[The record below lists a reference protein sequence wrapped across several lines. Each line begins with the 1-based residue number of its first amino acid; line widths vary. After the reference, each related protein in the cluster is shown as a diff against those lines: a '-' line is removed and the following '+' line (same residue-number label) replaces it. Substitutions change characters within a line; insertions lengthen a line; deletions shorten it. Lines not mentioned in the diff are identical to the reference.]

1 MSTEPDK
8 NNITP
13 PSSPE
18 TTELDKSIVEDSSDT
33 NQEKDSGVNS
43 GTVTPTDSNAETNST
58 HDDSNDSIEQEQPSK
73 RSAFSNSSDSDDYDD
88 EKEKENFEEQINKQL
103 DNLALST
110 LQSAVGS
117 YDTSVDQ
124 TKKENELLM
133 SNLARASKIE
143 NSSKTTATSYKPKHP
158 LDFDEMISACKKCKY
173 LPEPDMR
180 RLCDYVCELLLE
192 EGNVCPVQSPVT
204 ICGDIHG
211 QFYDLLE
218 LFRTT
223 GEIPDTNYVFLGDF
237 VDRGYYSLETFTYLI
252 VLKARYPNRVTLL
265 RGNHESRQITQVYGF
280 YDECLNKY
288 GNVNVWRSCTKVF
301 DLLTVSAL
309 IDNSILCVHGGLSP
323 DVKTLDQIR
332 TIERKQEI
340 PHQGAFCDLVWSD
353 PDDVEAWQTSPR
365 GAGYLFGESQTSE
378 FIQMNNLD
386 LIARAHQLA
395 NDGLRWHFN
404 ETLVTVWSAPNY
416 CYRCNNLA
424 ATLSINADGTRN
436 QKYFQAVPNHQRVI
450 PPKTITPYFL

>member
-1 MSTEPDK
+1 MTSEPDK
-8 NNITP
+8 DIDSEPN
-13 PSSPE
+13 SPE
-18 TTELDKSIVEDSSDT
+18 NTELDKSIFENDSE
-33 NQEKDSGVNS
+33 EKDSGVATDKS
-43 GTVTPTDSNAETNST
+43 GNVTPSSEKISNFEDDDVIKEEDSEKNVFE
-58 HDDSNDSIEQEQPSK
+58 
-73 RSAFSNSSDSDDYDD
+73 NSSDSDDYDD
-88 EKEKENFEEQINKQL
+88 EKEKEDFEEQMNEQLDKLALNTLQQAIPNYDDSDSKKQL
-103 DNLALST
+103 AAAAIAEKDSPPKSLN
-110 LQSAVGS
+110 
-117 YDTSVDQ
+117 
-124 TKKENELLM
+124 
-133 SNLARASKIE
+133 
-143 NSSKTTATSYKPKHP
+143 TSYKPKHA

-180 RLCDYVCELLLE
+180 RLCDYVCEILLE
-192 EGNVCPVQSPVT
+192 ESNVCPVQSPVT

-252 VLKARYPNRVTLL
+252 VLKARYPHKVTLL

-353 PDDVEAWQTSPR
+353 PDEVEAWQTSPR
-365 GAGYLFGESQTSE
+365 GAGYLFGESQTTE
-378 FIQMNNLD
+378 FLQLNNLD

-404 ETLVTVWSAPNY
+404 EKLVTVWSAPNY

-424 ATLSINADGTRN
+424 ATLTVKSDGSRES
-436 QKYFQAVPNHQRVI
+436 KYFQAVPNHQRVI